1 MEDQRSYSINEIFA
15 DVWCP
20 FAYVGI
26 RKVFEYRDKLGR
38 GDVPIIVRSWPLEW
52 VNDAP
57 MTQAKALGNCD
68 ALRRQVAG
76 NHFTNKQLMNFPS
89 TTLDAL
95 TLIAQA
101 YEQDVIAGEKS
112 SIVVREAIFEHGN
125 DVTGHSVLHGIAAS
139 LGISYAPDADH
150 VSVHRDWEEG
160 KARDVVGSPH
170 FFNGSVGVFC
180 PSLQLTRTEDSG
192 LIIQT
197 NAEKLVAFLTTCF

>member
-1 MEDQRSYSINEIFA
+1 MIEIFA

-26 RKVFEYRDKLGR
+26 RRVFQYRDEIGR
-38 GDVPIIVRSWPLEW
+38 NDVPIIVRSWPLEL

-57 MTQAKALGNCD
+57 MAQAKALGNCD
-68 ALRRQVAG
+68 ALRRQVAADQFA
-76 NHFTNKQLMNFPS
+76 NTELSNFPS

-101 YEQDVIAGEKS
+101 YEQDVSAGEKA
-112 SIVVREAIFEHGN
+112 SIVVREAIFERGD
-125 DVTGHSVLHGIAAS
+125 DVADESMLQRIASS
-139 LGISYAPDADH
+139 LGVSYVPDADH
-150 VSVHRDWEEG
+150 VLVRHDWEEG
-160 KARDVVGSPH
+160 KARGVVGSPH

-192 LIIQT
+192 LIIQA
-197 NAEKLVAFLTTCF
+197 NAEKLAAFLKTCF

>member
-1 MEDQRSYSINEIFA
+1 MIEIFA

-26 RKVFEYRDKLGR
+26 RRVFEYRDEIGR
-38 GDVPIIVRSWPLEW
+38 SDVPIIVRSWPLEL

-57 MTQAKALGNCD
+57 MAQAKALGNCD
-68 ALRRQVAG
+68 ALRRQVAADQFA
-76 NHFTNKQLMNFPS
+76 NTELSNFPS

-101 YEQDVIAGEKS
+101 YEQDVSAGEKA
-112 SIVVREAIFEHGN
+112 SIVVREAIFERGD
-125 DVTGHSVLHGIAAS
+125 DVADESMLQRIASS
-139 LGISYAPDADH
+139 LGVSYVPDADH
-150 VSVHRDWEEG
+150 VLVRHDWEEG
-160 KARDVVGSPH
+160 KARGVVGSPH

-192 LIIQT
+192 LIIQA
-197 NAEKLVAFLTTCF
+197 NAEKLAAFLKTCF

>member
-1 MEDQRSYSINEIFA
+1 MIEIFA

-26 RKVFEYRDKLGR
+26 RRVFQYRDEIGR
-38 GDVPIIVRSWPLEW
+38 SDVPIIARSWPLEL

-57 MTQAKALGNCD
+57 MAQAKALGNCD
-68 ALRRQVAG
+68 ALRRQIAEDQFA
-76 NHFTNKQLMNFPS
+76 NTELSNFPS

-101 YEQDVIAGEKS
+101 YEQDVSAGEKA
-112 SIVVREAIFEHGN
+112 SIVIREAIFELGH
-125 DVTGHSVLHGIAAS
+125 DVADQSVLRGLAAN
-139 LGISYAPDADH
+139 LGVSYVPDADH
-150 VSVHRDWEEG
+150 TLVRRDWEEG
-160 KARDVVGSPH
+160 KARGVVGSPH

-192 LIIQT
+192 LIIQA
-197 NAEKLVAFLTTCF
+197 NSEKLAAFLTTCF

>member
-1 MEDQRSYSINEIFA
+1 MIEIFA

-26 RKVFEYRDKLGR
+26 RRVFQYRDEIKR
-38 GDVPIIVRSWPLEW
+38 NDVPIIVRSWPLEL

-57 MTQAKALGNCD
+57 MAQAKALGNCD
-68 ALRRQVAG
+68 ALRRQIASDQFA
-76 NHFTNKQLMNFPS
+76 NTELNNFPL

-101 YEQDVIAGEKS
+101 YEQDVSAGEKA
-112 SIVVREAIFEHGN
+112 SIVVREAIFEIGH
-125 DVTGHSVLHGIAAS
+125 DVADHSVLQGLAAN
-139 LGISYAPDADH
+139 LGVPYVRDADH
-150 VSVHRDWEEG
+150 TLVRRDWEEG
-160 KARDVVGSPH
+160 KTRGVVGSPH

-192 LIIQT
+192 LIIQA
-197 NAEKLVAFLTTCF
+197 NAEKLAAFLTTCF

>member
-1 MEDQRSYSINEIFA
+1 MIEIFA

-26 RKVFEYRDKLGR
+26 RRVFQYRDEIGR
-38 GDVPIIVRSWPLEW
+38 NDVPIIVRSWPLES

-57 MTQAKALGNCD
+57 MAQAKALGNCE
-68 ALRRQVAG
+68 ALRRQVAADQFA
-76 NHFTNKQLMNFPS
+76 NTELSNFPS

-101 YEQDVIAGEKS
+101 YEQDVSAGEKA
-112 SIVVREAIFEHGN
+112 SIVIREAIFERGD
-125 DVTGHSVLHGIAAS
+125 DVADYSVLQGLAEN
-139 LGISYAPDADH
+139 LGVSYVRDADH
-150 VSVHRDWEEG
+150 TLVRRDWEEG
-160 KARDVVGSPH
+160 KTRGVVGSPH

-192 LIIQT
+192 LIIQA
-197 NAEKLVAFLTTCF
+197 NAEKLAAFLKTCF

>member
-1 MEDQRSYSINEIFA
+1 MIEIFA

-26 RKVFEYRDKLGR
+26 RRVFQYRDEIGR
-38 GDVPIIVRSWPLEW
+38 NDVPIIVRSWPLEL

-57 MTQAKALGNCD
+57 MAQAKALGNCE
-68 ALRRQVAG
+68 ALRRQVAADQFA
-76 NHFTNKQLMNFPS
+76 NTELSNFPS

-101 YEQDVIAGEKS
+101 YEQDVSAGEKA
-112 SIVVREAIFEHGN
+112 SIVVREAIFEIGH
-125 DVTGHSVLHGIAAS
+125 DVADHSVLQGLAAS
-139 LGISYAPDADH
+139 LGVSYARDADH
-150 VSVHRDWEEG
+150 TLVRRDWEEG
-160 KARDVVGSPH
+160 KTRGVVGSPH

-192 LIIQT
+192 LIIQA
-197 NAEKLVAFLTTCF
+197 NAEKLAAFLTSCF

>member
-1 MEDQRSYSINEIFA
+1 MIEIFA

-26 RKVFEYRDKLGR
+26 RRVFQYRDEIGR
-38 GDVPIIVRSWPLEW
+38 NDVPIIVRSWPLEL

-57 MTQAKALGNCD
+57 MAQAKALGNCD
-68 ALRRQVAG
+68 ALRRQVATDQFA
-76 NHFTNKQLMNFPS
+76 NTELSSFPS

-101 YEQDVIAGEKS
+101 YEQDVSAGEKA
-112 SIVVREAIFEHGN
+112 SIVIREAIFERGD
-125 DVTGHSVLHGIAAS
+125 DVADYSVLQGLAAK
-139 LGISYAPDADH
+139 LGVSYVRDADH
-150 VSVHRDWEEG
+150 TLVRRDWEEG
-160 KARDVVGSPH
+160 KTRGVVGSPH

-192 LIIQT
+192 LIIQA
-197 NAEKLVAFLTTCF
+197 NAEKLAAFLKTCF

>member
-1 MEDQRSYSINEIFA
+1 MIEIFA

-26 RKVFEYRDKLGR
+26 RRVFQYRDEIGR
-38 GDVPIIVRSWPLEW
+38 NDVPIIVRSWPLES

-57 MTQAKALGNCD
+57 MARAKALGNCE
-68 ALRRQVAG
+68 ALRRQVAADQFA
-76 NHFTNKQLMNFPS
+76 NTELSNFPS

-101 YEQDVIAGEKS
+101 YEQDVSAGEKA
-112 SIVVREAIFEHGN
+112 SIVIREAIFERGD
-125 DVTGHSVLHGIAAS
+125 DVADYSVLQGLAEN
-139 LGISYAPDADH
+139 LGVSYVRDADH
-150 VSVHRDWEEG
+150 TLVRRDWEEG
-160 KARDVVGSPH
+160 KTRGVVGSPH

-192 LIIQT
+192 LIIQA
-197 NAEKLVAFLTTCF
+197 NAEKLAAFLKTCF

>member
-1 MEDQRSYSINEIFA
+1 MIEIFA

-26 RKVFEYRDKLGR
+26 RRVFQYRDEIGR
-38 GDVPIIVRSWPLEW
+38 GDVPIIVRSWPLEL

-57 MTQAKALGNCD
+57 MAQAKALGNCD
-68 ALRRQVAG
+68 ALRRQVAADQFA
-76 NHFTNKQLMNFPS
+76 NTELSNFPS

-101 YEQDVIAGEKS
+101 YEQDVSAGEKA
-112 SIVVREAIFEHGN
+112 SIVVREAIFERGD
-125 DVTGHSVLHGIAAS
+125 DVADHSVLQKIATG
-139 LGISYAPDADH
+139 LGVSYVPDADH
-150 VSVHRDWEEG
+150 TLVHRDWEEG
-160 KARDVVGSPH
+160 KTRGVVGSPH

-192 LIIQT
+192 LIIQA
-197 NAEKLVAFLTTCF
+197 NAEKLAAFLTTCF

>member
-1 MEDQRSYSINEIFA
+1 MIEIFA

-26 RKVFEYRDKLGR
+26 RRVLQYRDEIGR
-38 GDVPIIVRSWPLEW
+38 NDVPIIVRSWPLEL

-57 MTQAKALGNCD
+57 MARAKALGNCE
-68 ALRRQVAG
+68 ALRRQIAG
-76 NHFTNKQLMNFPS
+76 DQFANTELNHFPS

-101 YEQDVIAGEKS
+101 YEQDVSAGENA
-112 SIVVREAIFEHGN
+112 SIVIREAIFEHGV
-125 DVTGHSVLHGIAAS
+125 DVVDESVLQGIASS
-139 LGISYAPDADH
+139 LGVSYMPDADH
-150 VSVHRDWEEG
+150 VLVLRDWEEG
-160 KARDVVGSPH
+160 KARGVVGSPH

-192 LIIQT
+192 LIIQA
-197 NAEKLVAFLTTCF
+197 NAEKLAAFLTTCF

>member
-1 MEDQRSYSINEIFA
+1 MIEIFA

-26 RKVFEYRDKLGR
+26 RRVFQYRDEIGR
-38 GDVPIIVRSWPLEW
+38 NDVPIIVRSWPLEL

-57 MTQAKALGNCD
+57 MAQAKALGNCE
-68 ALRRQVAG
+68 ALRRQVAADQFA
-76 NHFTNKQLMNFPS
+76 NTELSNFPS

-101 YEQDVIAGEKS
+101 YKQDVSAGEKA
-112 SIVVREAIFEHGN
+112 SIVIREEIFEHGH
-125 DVTGHSVLHGIAAS
+125 DVADHSVLQGLAEN
-139 LGISYAPDADH
+139 LGVSYVRDADH
-150 VSVHRDWEEG
+150 TLVRRDWEEG
-160 KARDVVGSPH
+160 KTRGVVGSPH

-192 LIIQT
+192 LIIQA
-197 NAEKLVAFLTTCF
+197 NAEKLAAFLKTCF